1 MRRQLAIF
9 SLAMPLSIYA
19 LAHNHDDHDEH
30 ASLDAHEH
38 GVASMNL
45 AIDGNQVMIELD
57 SPAVNLLGFEHA
69 ASQPDDIAKVAA
81 VKTQLQQADQMFE
94 LPSAADCSLT
104 SVDLDS
110 PLFAAN
116 EHEHEHEEQAH
127 ESDHDHDDAEHEHE
141 EHEEHEHQ
149 HADIE
154 ASYSF
159 TCRQPEQLTS
169 LQLPLFKTYPG
180 LQRLNVQ
187 AITASGQMGAE
198 LTAENPVIRFE

>member
-9 SLAMPLSIYA
+9 SLAMPLSICT
-19 LAHNHDDHDEH
+19 LAHEHDHDEH
-30 ASLDAHEH
+30 ASLGAHEH
-38 GVASMNL
+38 GVASLNL
-45 AIDGNQVMIELD
+45 AVDGNQVMLELD

-81 VKTQLQQADQMFE
+81 VKAQLQQADQLFE
-94 LPSAADCSLT
+94 LPAAADCSLT

-110 PLFAAN
+110 PLFAAAPA
-116 EHEHEHEEQAH
+116 EHEHEHEEHAH
-127 ESDHDHDDAEHEHE
+127 EGDHEHE
-141 EHEEHEHQ
+141 EHKHH

-159 TCRQPEQLTS
+159 TCNQPAQLTS